1 MLGFGLARFIIMAK
15 IYAWVTS
22 TGVVCCLLFVASDS
36 SLETSCAVILSM
48 KI

>member
-1 MLGFGLARFIIMAK
+1 MLGFGLVWFITVAK
-15 IYAWVTS
+15 IYAWLTS
-22 TGVVCCLLFVASDS
+22 TGVECYLLFLVSDS